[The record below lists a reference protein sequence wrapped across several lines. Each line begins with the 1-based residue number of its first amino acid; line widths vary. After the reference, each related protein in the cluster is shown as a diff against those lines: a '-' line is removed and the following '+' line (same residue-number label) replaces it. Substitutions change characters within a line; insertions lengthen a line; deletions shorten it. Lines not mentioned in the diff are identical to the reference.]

1 MPKVSP
7 LKTPQ
12 IFVNGKKTRQDRL
25 LPASF
30 LEEKMFAFESLK
42 SYGGVIFRLDEHLDR
57 LFETAKT
64 IGLELSRT
72 REELTSEVIE
82 SLKQASFPPPLSSP
96 RLKRGE
102 VGRGVEKNF
111 FVRLMVD
118 EYNSYIFILERK
130 RPDVI
135 YKQGVDLKT
144 AVTRRHFPKAEP
156 PEAKAN
162 AFLNNVFAAMERE
175 LSGAFE
181 SIFLDQEGYVT
192 EAAIW
197 NVFMVKAGILMTPGT
212 GILRGVT
219 RQFVIECAVKE
230 HLPVQETN
238 LTRHDFWNA
247 DEAFL
252 TNTSGEIV
260 PIRSLDGRM
269 IGTQVPGN
277 MTKQLMARFRKE
289 VEKPACRQAGN

>member
-1 MPKVSP
+1 MTVFSK
-7 LKTPQ
+7 PQ
-12 IFVNGKKTRQDRL
+12 IFINGKKGRPDHAL
-25 LPASF
+25 DVSF
-30 LEEKMFAFESLK
+30 SNEKVYAFESLK

-64 IGLELSRT
+64 IGLERSKT
-72 REELTSEVIE
+72 REELRKELNSCLHQSKGLDIF
-82 SLKQASFPPPLSSP
+82 L
-96 RLKRGE
+96 
-102 VGRGVEKNF
+102 
-111 FVRLMVD
+111 RLMVD
-118 EYNSYIFILERK
+118 ERDSFIFLLERK

-135 YKQGVDLKT
+135 YRQGVDLKT
-144 AVTRRHFPKAEP
+144 AVARRHFPKAEFA
-156 PEAKAN
+156 EAKAN
-162 AFLNNVFAAMERE
+162 AFLNNVFATIERE

-181 SIFLDQEGYVT
+181 SIFLDREGYVT

-197 NVFMVKAGILMTPGT
+197 NIFMIKSGILMTPGT

-219 RQFVIECAVKE
+219 RQFVIECAAKE

-260 PIRSLDGRM
+260 PIRSLDGRK
-269 IGTQVPGN
+269 IGVEIPGRTTQ
-277 MTKQLMARFRKE
+277 QLMVRFHKE
-289 VEKPACRQAGN
+289 VEKEIMNAN